1 MASVLISAALKAVP
15 WKMLISQAPV
25 IIDGANTLISKI
37 GEMRQGARQGQ
48 AELTARLQDIEDRLN
63 ALETHQTAQAE
74 LFKEIATQLNGLT
87 ESVRIVAARTW
98 VAVVVSAFSVVFAL
112 GVGLWAFLHN

>member
-1 MASVLISAALKAVP
+1 
-15 WKMLISQAPV
+15 MLISQAPV

-37 GEMRQGARQGQ
+37 GEMRQGARQGE
-48 AELTARLQDIEDRLN
+48 AELTARLEDIENRLN
-63 ALETHQTAQAE
+63 ALEAHQTSQAE

-98 VAVVVSAFSVVFAL
+98 IAAFVSAFSVVFVLLIGILSVFAR
-112 GVGLWAFLHN
+112 